1 MMEYR
6 CHFFDADGHLRTV
19 EAIESETIDGATAI
33 GIRKLAGKPEAA
45 GFELWLLECP
55 MRRYVRD

>member
-6 CHFFDADGHLRTV
+6 CHFFDAEGRLRTV
-19 EAIESETIDGATAI
+19 VTIESETLEQATAA
-33 GIRKLAGKPEAA
+33 GIDRLAGKPEAA